1 MNDRCDCCKK
11 DLRGQQKYLSPV
23 NPEQE
28 LCAKC
33 LDDTLAELGLEDKGS
48 NKATTDKMD
57 LFK

>member
-11 DLRGQQKYLSPV
+11 NLRGQQKYLSPI
-23 NPEQE
+23 NPKEE

-33 LDDTLAELGLEDKGS
+33 LDDILAELGLEDLAGS
-48 NKATTDKMD
+48 RSKTDKLN

>member
-1 MNDRCDCCKK
+1 MNDRCDCCRKN
-11 DLRGQQKYLSPV
+11 LRGQQKYLSPIDT
-23 NPEQE
+23 EKE

-33 LDDTLAELGLEDKGS
+33 LDDTLAELGMEDKGR